1 MKSWTFITGISDF
14 HAFTTSISKLT
25 YIKSNP
31 KIKYYRDYKSF
42 DNDLFQVDVE
52 HGLRN
57 LTDVTYNNFEEGS
70 LRTLDDH
77 AAMKKMYEPMKIL
90 SWVKLCVKPSWC
102 VLE

>member
-1 MKSWTFITGISDF
+1 MNLFSKPKAAFYEVLNFITGISDF

-31 KIKYYRDYKSF
+31 KIKFYRDYKSF

-77 AAMKKMYEPMKIL
+77 AAMKKIYEPMKIL
-90 SWVKLCVKPSWC
+90 S
-102 VLE
+102 

>member
-1 MKSWTFITGISDF
+1 MSDF

-31 KIKYYRDYKSF
+31 KIKFYRDYKSF

-77 AAMKKMYEPMKIL
+77 AAMKKIYEPMKIL
-90 SWVKLCVKPSWC
+90 S
-102 VLE
+102 